1 MAQQNDQP
9 QNATERQM
17 IVMDW
22 NQSLSCP
29 PKLSQ
34 KEKVK
39 VEDLETSVFG
49 PKIRPKRMLAAEAEQ
64 QAKILIGDTPKL
76 NPLSAR
82 GTPNTRATRQ
92 AVPTRPTLSSFLSF
106 GDVGGR
112 KRFPAN
118 RHKNK

>member
-1 MAQQNDQP
+1 
-9 QNATERQM
+9 M

-76 NPLSAR
+76 NPLSAQPSFSKR
-82 GTPNTRATRQ
+82 YTEYTGNTAGGSNKTN
-92 AVPTRPTLSSFLSF
+92 AFFLLSF